1 MVGIYEDGVVVWTSS
16 VLIPG
21 RPSYGCV
28 RVPNR
33 KILELD
39 KLMPVGTPIWIHN

>member
-1 MVGIYEDGVVVWTSS
+1 
-16 VLIPG
+16 
-21 RPSYGCV
+21 V